1 MVNIVENLCKTL
13 RETLRKKMEKL
24 CVKTSNLNN
33 SFKNHTFSHTFRA
46 LSADFFTAKLPL
58 FQAIVF
64 HFSTVPIT
72 TTTNIINNSNYRKD

>member
-1 MVNIVENLCKTL
+1 MANIVENLCKTL

-24 CVKTSNLNN
+24 CVKTSNLNY
-33 SFKNHTFSHTFRA
+33 SFKNRTFSHTFRA
-46 LSADFFTAKLPL
+46 FSADFFTVKSPL
-58 FQAIVF
+58 FQTIVF